1 MRIKFSDGYQ
11 VNPLPRWGHGLAL
24 HPQILSALEK
34 SRADYARVLE
44 ELETHRAA
52 LHAVSHDYNPRDP
65 TAPFWNNVWF
75 STLDAASLVGFLLS
89 RKPTRY
95 LEIGSGHSTMFARYA
110 VRSGGLRTAITSVDP
125 RPRAQIDA
133 LCDRVVRAPL
143 ETCDLAVFEE
153 LEPNDLLFLDGS
165 HRIFTNSDVTVFF
178 LEVLPRLKPG
188 VLVHVHDVFL
198 PADYP
203 PAWNTRGYSEQ
214 YLLGAMLLCG
224 APPIR
229 VILPNYYVCTDS
241 WLGSRVRDIF
251 RAGHGGRD
259 IPIAYANAGKTPGVS
274 FWLET
279 VRPLRAPDL
288 MPEWGED

>member
-1 MRIKFSDGYQ
+1 MTIKFGDGYQ
-11 VNPLPRWGHGLAL
+11 VSPRPRWGHGLAL
-24 HPQILSALEK
+24 HPQIWSALERR
-34 SRADYARVLE
+34 RADYEQVLQ
-44 ELETHRAA
+44 ELETHRAV
-52 LHAVSHDYNPRDP
+52 LHAVRHDYDPRDP
-65 TAPFWNNVWF
+65 TAPFWKNAWF
-75 STLDAASLVGFLLS
+75 SALDAASLVGFLLS

-110 VRSGGLRTAITSVDP
+110 VRSGGLRTAITSIDP
-125 RPRAQIDA
+125 RPRAEIDA

-143 ETCDLAVFEE
+143 ETCDLTLFEE

-203 PAWNTRGYSEQ
+203 PAWNMRGYSEQ

-224 APPIR
+224 APPFR
-229 VILPNYYVCTDS
+229 VILPNYFVCTDPA
-241 WLGSRVRDIF
+241 LGSCVRDIF
-251 RAGHGGRD
+251 RAGNGGQD
-259 IPIAYANAGKTPGVS
+259 IPIFYANAGTTPGVS

-279 VRPLRAPDL
+279 EPIVRAPD
-288 MPEWGED
+288 MMTMA